1 VRYRD
6 RNLEWSDW
14 SDVKQF
20 EITGSVVSN
29 PTFTLNKTE
38 YAQNEPIIA
47 TFTGGPGNQQDWVGI
62 YKKGQTPHCHFS
74 GYMYTNGQEQEQP
87 LSIMVYLIK
96 VSILQDFLPITDI
109 QKLPKKNSM

>member
-1 VRYRD
+1 MRSRYYKSNFCSELNSNGIYYVKTRYRD

-38 YAQNEPIIA
+38 YAQNEPITA

-62 YKKGQTPHCHFS
+62 YKKDRL
-74 GYMYTNGQEQEQP
+74 QP
-87 LSIMVYLIK
+87 LPLLRVYLY
-96 VSILQDFLPITDI
+96 
-109 QKLPKKNSM
+109 